1 MRVRLPLSS
10 RTIQGMK
17 SWRPRSSVME
27 GDGSSG
33 LGLGGLGA
41 KVMLNSVEEEREE
54 VMVRRWQ
61 RVREREEGRE
71 RWREARD
78 EEKAATAA
86 DIAAI
91 GCGGS
96 GDWWV
101 GELGFWLGAQ
111 CCEFFGCGFG
121 KDEKGFF
128 FFFFPYN
135 SRSHKFVDVSE
146 KTSSIFG

>member
-1 MRVRLPLSS
+1 
-10 RTIQGMK
+10 
-17 SWRPRSSVME
+17 ME

-54 VMVRRWQ
+54 VMVQRWQ

-91 GCGGS
+91 GCSGS

-111 CCEFFGCGFG
+111 CGDFFGCGFG
-121 KDEKGFF
+121 KDENGFLWMF
-128 FFFFPYN
+128 RN
-135 SRSHKFVDVSE
+135 SPNRPRRYSVE
-146 KTSSIFG
+146 LIIFSDFKQNERLKLYL